1 MKKEE
6 DTKEFQSHF
15 NPNQEEPKREINNE
29 KKDAIINYIVTVV
42 IAILFIV
49 FFSAWIIRLW
59 KLFLVIIK

>member
-1 MKKEE
+1 M
-6 DTKEFQSHF
+6 D
-15 NPNQEEPKREINNE
+15 

-49 FFSAWIIRLW
+49 FFGGWIWHLG